1 MGWREDVRMQ
11 KARVGTLYLGD
22 DNGQLGTEV
31 TTTPANLNL
40 VATGVAAGY
49 KVARGTVS
57 ATASKAVTTGLTTI
71 LGFAL
76 TNNTAS
82 ATVVNTAP
90 VLSGAISSGTLT
102 VYRWKH
108 TGPSTATLIAA
119 TTGGSVAWVAI
130 GT

>member
-1 MGWREDVRMQ
+1 MQ

-22 DNGQLGTEV
+22 ANGQLGTEV
-31 TTTPANLNL
+31 TLTPANMNL
-40 VATGVAAGY
+40 AVTGVAAGY

-57 ATASKAVTTGLTTI
+57 ATASAAITTGLTTI

-76 TNNTAS
+76 SVNGATATLIN
-82 ATVVNTAP
+82 AAP
-90 VLSGAISSGTLT
+90 ALSGSISGGTLT

-108 TGPSTATLIAA
+108 TGPSTATLVAA
-119 TTGGSVAWVAI
+119 TTGGSVAWVAV

>member
-1 MGWREDVRMQ
+1 MGWREDV
-11 KARVGTLYLGD
+11 KIGVGRISELYLGTG
-22 DNGQLGTEV
+22 NGDMGTKV

-40 VATGVAAGY
+40 VTTGVAAGY

-57 ATASKAVTTGLTTI
+57 ATASKAVATGLTTI

-76 TNNTAS
+76 SVNGATA
-82 ATVVNTAP
+82 TLVNAAP
-90 VLSGAISSGTLT
+90 QLSGAISGGTLT

-119 TTGGSVAWVAI
+119 TTGGSVAWVAV